1 MLRDELIQ
9 RMETLLEPEA
19 FKDYTINGLQ
29 VEGKREVCKVM
40 TGVTACQALLD
51 EAVKWG
57 ADMVLVHH
65 GFFWGREP
73 STIVGLRH
81 RRISTLIKHDINL
94 VAYHLPLDAHAGLGN
109 NAQLGADMAWYR
121 THVLDGVLG
130 KGLVWQGRTAKPVD
144 HDTLASQLEA
154 RLGRAPLVIQGHQ
167 RPIRSIAWCTGAA
180 QDMIELAW
188 ERGADAFVSGEVSE
202 RTTHLARE
210 LGISY
215 FAAGHHATERA
226 GIREL
231 GNWLARDTGIE
242 HRFVDIDNPV

>member
-9 RMETLLEPEA
+9 RMDTLLEPSA
-19 FKDYTINGLQ
+19 FKDYTVNGLQ
-29 VEGKREVCKVM
+29 IEGRRDVFKVM
-40 TGVTACQALLD
+40 TGVTACQLLLD
-51 EAVKWG
+51 EAVSWG

-65 GFFWGREP
+65 GFFWQREP
-73 STIVGLRH
+73 SAIVGMRQ

-94 VAYHLPLDAHAGLGN
+94 VAYHLPLDAHADLGN

-121 THVLDGVLG
+121 THVLDGPVG
-130 KGLVWQGRTAKPVD
+130 RGLVWFGRTAKPMD
-144 HDTLASQLEA
+144 HDALAAQLEA

-167 RPIRSIAWCTGAA
+167 RPIRAIAWCTGAA
-180 QDMIELAW
+180 HDMIELAW
-188 ERGADAFVSGEVSE
+188 QQGADAFVSGEVSE

-210 LGISY
+210 LGVSY

-231 GNWLARDTGIE
+231 GNWLAQDTGVE